1 MHNLVSHNELSTW
14 KWDEKDTSDER
25 YDQVSDY
32 FQCIAESGI
41 TDHAAKRFCRHI
53 LTAQTKTKP
62 LNTERQDRNP
72 HLCVGIGSQTIKLV
86 STKPGMTPGFVVLQ
100 VYKEKTA

>member
-1 MHNLVSHNELSTW
+1 MHNLVSHNELATW
-14 KWDEKDTSDER
+14 KWDEKDTADER

-53 LTAQTKTKP
+53 LTAQTNLIQGETRPKSPP
-62 LNTERQDRNP
+62 LRGDW
-72 HLCVGIGSQTIKLV
+72 
-86 STKPGMTPGFVVLQ
+86 FVDN
-100 VYKEKTA
+100 

>member
-1 MHNLVSHNELSTW
+1 MNNLVSHNELSTW
-14 KWDEKDTSDER
+14 KWDQKDTADER

-53 LTAQTKTKP
+53 LTA
-62 LNTERQDRNP
+62 
-72 HLCVGIGSQTIKLV
+72 
-86 STKPGMTPGFVVLQ
+86 
-100 VYKEKTA
+100 